1 MDKPEME
8 PDSHHGTAALQ
19 AKRRSLLWRIHFWA
33 ALIATPFA
41 LIAALTGIL
50 YIFTPQIEASLYR
63 ELDTVAPGGELR
75 PLDAAVEAAAKAA
88 PQGWSLHSVVPQQTK
103 TDSVK
108 VAFMP
113 PAGAKPESSA
123 HSGHNH
129 GSAAA
134 ARPAEKPPAF
144 LRQSFGVPNKALVV
158 YVNPY
163 TTRVLGRLPQ
173 ADRFNVWARK
183 LHSTL
188 LQEGWRWMIELAAS
202 WVMVMLV
209 TGVFLWWP
217 RGGQSALPRSSARGR
232 VAWKQWHAFAGVSMG
247 LLSVVMLTTG
257 LTWSKHA
264 GEQVRWARDAVGQT
278 PPRIPAQFKSTV
290 PAHGSALSWEQALQA
305 IRREAPEVQMQV
317 SPPAGA
323 EGYWRAGQIDR
334 GQALKRFD
342 LLLDAY
348 SGERLYF
355 SGWDEQ
361 TAFGKATAIGIP
373 FHRGEFGWWN
383 QALLLAFGAGVLFSM
398 GSGWV
403 MYFKRRASGSSGLPP
418 VAQGAWKSVSPWA
431 WAGALVMFAAMPL
444 LALSSIAVA
453 AIEGLL
459 ILRSRRAPQ

>member
-1 MDKPEME
+1 
-8 PDSHHGTAALQ
+8 
-19 AKRRSLLWRIHFWA
+19 
-33 ALIATPFA
+33 
-41 LIAALTGIL
+41 
-50 YIFTPQIEASLYR
+50 
-63 ELDTVAPGGELR
+63 
-75 PLDAAVEAAAKAA
+75 
-88 PQGWSLHSVVPQQTK
+88 
-103 TDSVK
+103 
-108 VAFMP
+108 
-113 PAGAKPESSA
+113 
-123 HSGHNH
+123 
-129 GSAAA
+129 
-134 ARPAEKPPAF
+134 
-144 LRQSFGVPNKALVV
+144 
-158 YVNPY
+158 
-163 TTRVLGRLPQ
+163 
-173 ADRFNVWARK
+173 
-183 LHSTL
+183 
-188 LQEGWRWMIELAAS
+188 
-202 WVMVMLV
+202 
-209 TGVFLWWP
+209 VFLWWP

-290 PAHGSALSWEQALQA
+290 PAQGSALSWEQALQA

-317 SPPAGA
+317 TPPAGA

-348 SGERLYF
+348 SGKRLYY

-403 MYFKRRASGSSGLPP
+403 MYFKRRASGSSGLPA

-431 WAGALVMFAAMPL
+431 WAGALFMFAAMPL